1 MKIYLCLGDLELLRA
16 IAASKAYD
24 DANHNDSERRS
35 ARYLYNQELIS
46 ACPLE
51 GSDANVEVLEI
62 TEKGKERL
70 AQET

>member
-1 MKIYLCLGDLELLRA
+1 LKIFLCLGDLELLKA
-16 IAASKAYD
+16 IAADKTYD
-24 DANHNDSERRS
+24 DANHNDSQRRS

-46 ACPLE
+46 ATPIE